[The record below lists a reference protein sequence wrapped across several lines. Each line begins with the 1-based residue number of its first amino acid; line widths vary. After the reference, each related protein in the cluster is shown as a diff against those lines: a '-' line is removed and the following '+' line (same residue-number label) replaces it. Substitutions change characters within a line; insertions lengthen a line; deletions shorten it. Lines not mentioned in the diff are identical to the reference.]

1 MTHSDVE
8 PVKSPEEGSRPQSR
22 KERRAAKAEGKKSL
36 PLWQE
41 SILLVGVAVA
51 LAIIIKAF
59 VLQAFYIPSGSME
72 PGLVQNDRILV
83 QKWSYWGSKEPER
96 GDVVVFKDPG
106 DWLGPEGAA
115 GGPSGNVQK
124 LLEKVGLYPS
134 GGHLVKRV
142 IGVGGDTIKC
152 CDSNGLI
159 SVNGTPLDEPYL
171 SNAGECNGPM
181 IPSCRW
187 TAGPIPEDN
196 LFVMGDHRDMS
207 GDSSAHLCLP
217 KETDCVPGDEYVAT
231 DLVVGKAF
239 VLIYP
244 RDHFDWIE
252 RPATFSDVAS
262 AP

>member
-1 MTHSDVE
+1 
-8 PVKSPEEGSRPQSR
+8 
-22 KERRAAKAEGKKSL
+22 
-36 PLWQE
+36 
-41 SILLVGVAVA
+41 
-51 LAIIIKAF
+51 
-59 VLQAFYIPSGSME
+59 ME

-106 DWLGPEGAA
+106 DWLPPEGAA

-142 IGVGGDTIKC
+142 IGVEGDTIKC

-187 TAGPIPEDN
+187 TAGPIPEDS

-217 KETDCVPGDEYVAT
+217 RRPTASQATSTSRPTSWSARRSCSSIRVTTSTGSNVP
-231 DLVVGKAF
+231 
-239 VLIYP
+239 P
-244 RDHFDWIE
+244 RSRTWQA
-252 RPATFSDVAS
+252 RRDVRLLLGVQGLDDRAMTARQCS
-262 AP
+262 RC